1 MLSGDPPSFQD
12 VPHAF
17 LFTGPKGLGKTSAAR
32 IVAKVINCTGRKSEY
47 RNSKSETNTKYK
59 IQSTK
64 YQNIEPCNICEQCTT
79 IANGTNLDVLEIDA
93 ASNRGIDEIRDLKDK
108 IRLSPLRAAKKIYII
123 DEVHMMTAEAFN
135 ALLKTLEEPPSH
147 ALFML
152 CTTEAQKVPDTIIS
166 RCFHINYS
174 RATADELIRSFKR
187 IVAGEKLSADDDAL
201 SQIAKLSDG
210 GFRDGA
216 KILEELANTLRLRP
230 VPDGTGLRSGQ
241 ENKKITKD
249 LIEEIYQVSSI
260 SYQVSE
266 MVEILSKKDAK
277 AGIILIGNLVERGI
291 DLKYFLEQ
299 LIESLHILLLEIVG
313 VVTSLKSPIR
323 HPSIKLRTRAQGEQ
337 VLSYKLEVED
347 IKMLFELLSKANAD
361 MRYAVLP
368 QLPLELAVIEW
379 SQEGQGTKET
389 KETKETKKIE
399 EGVSVSTLRKHVGNL
414 HKQRA
419 LSGDEPKKDQ
429 PKTSDTNEDVSLLHY
444 SANGDVSKEWL
455 ALLWK
460 NMIVKVKDY
469 NHTLAGVL
477 RGCKLASFDRKQ
489 LVIETAYKFHKE
501 RLDEMKAKDILDKI
515 ATDLTGNPVQVRVEL
530 RDK

>member
-1 MLSGDPPSFQD
+1 MVFYRKYRPQTISELDNEAVRNTLYSVLSGDP
-12 VPHAF
+12 PHAF

-32 IVAKVINCTGRKSEY
+32 IVAKVINCTGRDTKQVTS
-47 RNSKSETNTKYK
+47 NTKGEK
-59 IQSTK
+59 RVTGHVSPVTD
-64 YQNIEPCNICEQCTT
+64 IEPCGTCEQCTT

-123 DEVHMMTAEAFN
+123 DEVHMMTTEAFN

-166 RCFHINYS
+166 RCFHISYS

-187 IVAGEKLSADDDAL
+187 IVTGEKLSADDDAL
-201 SQIAKLSDG
+201 YQIAKLSDG

-216 KILEELANTLRLRP
+216 KILEELA
-230 VPDGTGLRSGQ
+230 SK
-241 ENKKITKD
+241 NKKITKG
-249 LIEEIYQVSSI
+249 LIEEMYHVSSI

-277 AGIILIGNLVERGI
+277 AGIMLIGNLVERGI

-299 LIESLHILLLEIVG
+299 LIESLHILLLEKVG
-313 VVTSLKSPIR
+313 VKTGEKNEVARNTLKIEGL
-323 HPSIKLRTRAQGEQ
+323 KT
-337 VLSYKLEVED
+337 
-347 IKMLFELLSKANAD
+347 LFALLSKASAD

-379 SQEGQGTKET
+379 AQFEKDTKDIRES
-389 KETKETKKIE
+389 
-399 EGVSVSTLRKHVGNL
+399 GVSVSTLRKHVGNL

-419 LSGDEPKKDQ
+419 LQGEDTKKEEKSSTDE
-429 PKTSDTNEDVSLLHY
+429 EDRVSLLHY
-444 SANGDVSKEWL
+444 NATGEVSQEWL
-455 ALLWK
+455 ASLWK
-460 NMIVKVKDY
+460 NFIHKVKDH

-477 RGCKLASFDRKQ
+477 RGCRLASFDRKQ

-530 RDK
+530 KSK